1 MNPPMTAMP
10 SAEALLI
17 QPLITPTAGGI
28 ARAGH
33 GLVDHDRLAYLP
45 YGMVIPFVTPGHGEN
60 GTK

>member
-1 MNPPMTAMP
+1 MY
-10 SAEALLI
+10 
-17 QPLITPTAGGI
+17 
-28 ARAGH
+28 